1 MIYIIIAFSAAVVG
15 LLLYLIVNTPIFTV
29 QEQQA
34 VIIERLGK
42 FSKILGPGM
51 HFMWPFIERKRKFL
65 EDGVERDF
73 VDQRERTVDLPSQSV
88 ITRDKVQLDVDS
100 IAYYQISEPEKSVY
114 GIDDVVVAVN
124 QLIRTVLRDVIGDT
138 ELERLLSG
146 RKSIND
152 KLKEEVAK
160 ASGDW
165 GIHIRRVELQEV
177 SPPAS
182 YAEAMRRVSEAELA
196 RTAAITE
203 AKGRKEAAIL
213 EAEGD
218 AEKIQRVYKAIHEG
232 NPNEELLRIKYLEA
246 LEKIADGKATK
257 VFMPFPSNPGGGGA
271 SGSDFNSNL
280 NQAIGMAAG
289 FDAYSTG
296 TENSAPIEP
305 ASPPPGTANQTTTP
319 ISDAEKPKK
328 VRRVVRRVK
337 KKPPSTP
344 E

>member
-1 MIYIIIAFSAAVVG
+1 MIYVVIAFAAFIVG

-29 QEQQA
+29 EEGQA
-34 VIIERLGK
+34 VIIQRLGK
-42 FSKILGPGM
+42 FKQVLGPGM
-51 HFMWPFIERKRKFL
+51 HFMWPFIERKRRFL

-73 VDQRERTVDLPSQSV
+73 VDQRERTVDLPAQSV
-88 ITRDKVQLDVDS
+88 ITKDKVQLDVDS
-100 IAYYQISEPEKSVY
+100 VAYYQIAEPEKAVY
-114 GIDDVVVAVN
+114 NVDDVVVAVN

-138 ELERLLSG
+138 DLERLLSG
-146 RKSIND
+146 RKSINE
-152 KLKEEVAK
+152 KLKEEVSK

-203 AKGRKEAAIL
+203 ARGRKEAAIL

-257 VFMPFPSNPGGGGA
+257 VFMPFPSSPSGNIP
-271 SGSDFNSNL
+271 GSDFGSTL

-289 FDAYSTG
+289 LDAYNSG
-296 TENSAPIEP
+296 TKDAAPSEP
-305 ASPPPGTANQTTTP
+305 TPPPGVANQTTTP
-319 ISDAEKPKK
+319 ISNADAPRK

>member
-1 MIYIIIAFSAAVVG
+1 MIYVVIAFAAAVVG
-15 LLLYLIVNTPIFTV
+15 ILLYLIVNTPIFTV
-29 QEQQA
+29 EQEQA
-34 VIIERLGK
+34 VIIQRLGK
-42 FSKILGPGM
+42 FKKVLGPGM
-51 HFMWPFIERKRKFL
+51 HFMWPFIERKRKFM

-73 VDQRERTVDLPSQSV
+73 VDKRERTVDLPAQSV
-88 ITRDKVQLDVDS
+88 ITKDKVQLDVDS
-100 IAYYQISEPEKSVY
+100 VAYYQISEPEKAVY
-114 GIDDVVVAVN
+114 NVDDVVVAVN
-124 QLIRTVLRDVIGDT
+124 QLIRTMLRDVIGDT
-138 ELERLLSG
+138 DLQRLLSG
-146 RKSIND
+146 RKAIND

-160 ASGDW
+160 ASGEW

-182 YAEAMRRVSEAELA
+182 YTEAMRRVSEAELA

-203 AKGRKEAAIL
+203 AKGKKEAAIL

-218 AEKIQRVYKAIHEG
+218 AEKIQRVYKAIHDG

-257 VFMPFPSNPGGGGA
+257 VFMPFPSNPGGGG
-271 SGSDFNSNL
+271 SPGTDFGMNL

-289 FDAYSTG
+289 FDAYASG
-296 TENSAPIEP
+296 TKDTAPAEP
-305 ASPPPGTANQTTTP
+305 VAPPEAANQTTTP
-319 ISDAEKPKK
+319 ISDAERPKK

-337 KKPPSTP
+337 KKPPSIP

>member
-1 MIYIIIAFSAAVVG
+1 MIYVVIAFAAALVG

-42 FSKILGPGM
+42 FSKVLGPGM
-51 HFMWPFIERKRKFL
+51 HFMWPFIERKRKFH
-65 EDGVERDF
+65 EDGVEREF
-73 VDQRERTVDLPSQSV
+73 IDQRERTVDLPAQSV
-88 ITRDKVQLDVDS
+88 ITRDKVQLNVDS

-257 VFMPFPSNPGGGGA
+257 VFMPFPSNPGGGG
-271 SGSDFNSNL
+271 SGSDFGTNL

-289 FDAYSTG
+289 FDAYSSG
-296 TENSAPIEP
+296 PKDAAP
-305 ASPPPGTANQTTTP
+305 ADVTPPPVAVNQTTTP
-319 ISDAEKPKK
+319 ISDAERPKK

-337 KKPPSTP
+337 KKPPSTS